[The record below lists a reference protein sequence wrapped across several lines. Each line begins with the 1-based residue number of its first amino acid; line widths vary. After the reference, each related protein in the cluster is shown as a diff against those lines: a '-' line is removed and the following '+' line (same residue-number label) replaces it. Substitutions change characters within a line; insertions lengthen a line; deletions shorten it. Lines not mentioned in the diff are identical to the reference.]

1 MENMELSTA
10 AKDAATRIIEQ
21 SEGTSHQE
29 IFIACVIL
37 SLASAGTESSGKEEI
52 AVSLSRLV
60 GLAIKVLA
68 ASTIV
73 REQ

>member
-21 SEGTSHQE
+21 SEGTGNQE

-37 SLASAGTESSGKEEI
+37 SLASAGTESSDKEEI

-68 ASTIV
+68 ASTVV